1 MLKRFYSLH
10 KIVSF
15 QVNKIIMKYF
25 LITFFILF
33 FSISNAEEFS
43 LKWSI
48 NVKVLDKIEF
58 IDGGNFRVNNA
69 EGSWKDTKGF
79 YGYLKCIGPIIVDKE
94 KNLNLNYLCDGYDN
108 NNDRFQIN
116 LKRNSVEDAGI
127 GKAIYIS
134 GTGRYLNFKNKE
146 CTYAVN
152 YLNSKVG
159 FYKQICK
166 D

>member
-1 MLKRFYSLH
+1 MTK
-10 KIVSF
+10 KISFSCGTCMRLRTSRPAAGLVS
-15 QVNKIIMKYF
+15 QY
-25 LITFFILF
+25 
-33 FSISNAEEFS
+33 
-43 LKWSI
+43 
-48 NVKVLDKIEF
+48 
-58 IDGGNFRVNNA
+58 
-69 EGSWKDTKGF
+69 
-79 YGYLKCIGPIIVDKE
+79 KE
-94 KNLNLNYLCDGYDN
+94 KNLSLNFLCDGYDN

-134 GTGRYLNFKNKE
+134 GIGRYLNLKHKE

>member
-1 MLKRFYSLH
+1 
-10 KIVSF
+10 
-15 QVNKIIMKYF
+15 MKFF
-25 LITFFILF
+25 LIMFIILF
-33 FSISNAEEFS
+33 FSSLNAEEFS

-58 IDGGNFRVNNA
+58 IKGGNFRINTA
-69 EGSWKDTKGF
+69 EGSWEDTKGF
-79 YGYLKCIGPIIVDKE
+79 YGYLKCIGPIIIDKE
-94 KNLNLNYLCDGYDN
+94 KNLNLNLMCDGYDN
-108 NNDRFQIN
+108 NNERFQIN

-134 GTGRYLNFKNKE
+134 GTGRYLNFINKE

-152 YLNSKVG
+152 YLNPKVG

-166 D
+166 K

>member
-1 MLKRFYSLH
+1 
-10 KIVSF
+10 
-15 QVNKIIMKYF
+15 MKYF

-33 FSISNAEEFS
+33 FSILNAEEFS

-48 NVKVLDKIEF
+48 NVKVLDKFEF

-127 GKAIYIS
+127 GKAVYVS
-134 GTGRYLNFKNKE
+134 GTGRYLNFKNKV

-152 YLNSKVG
+152 YLNPEVG

-166 D
+166 N

>member
-1 MLKRFYSLH
+1 
-10 KIVSF
+10 
-15 QVNKIIMKYF
+15 MKYF

-33 FSISNAEEFS
+33 FSI
-43 LKWSI
+43 L
-48 NVKVLDKIEF
+48 
-58 IDGGNFRVNNA
+58 NA

-94 KNLNLNYLCDGYDN
+94 KNLNLNYLCDGYYN

-116 LKRNSVEDAGI
+116 LKRNSFEDAGI

-134 GTGRYLNFKNKE
+134 GTGRYLNFIKKE

-152 YLNSKVG
+152 YLDPRERGKRLG

-166 D
+166 N

>member
-1 MLKRFYSLH
+1 
-10 KIVSF
+10 
-15 QVNKIIMKYF
+15 MKYF

-33 FSISNAEEFS
+33 FSILNAEEFS
-43 LKWSI
+43 LEWNI
-48 NVKVLDKIEF
+48 NVKVFDKIEF

-127 GKAIYIS
+127 GKAVYIS

-159 FYKQICK
+159 FYKQIC
-166 D
+166 DDLISAQTLL

>member
-1 MLKRFYSLH
+1 M
-10 KIVSF
+10 
-15 QVNKIIMKYF
+15 IIDF
-25 LITFFILF
+25 NGQ
-33 FSISNAEEFS
+33 ISNAQIFDTALPATGTDSIETLYNNGVPLTTAIAS
-43 LKWSI
+43 DNLKAWY
-48 NVKVLDKIEF
+48 KL
-58 IDGGNFRVNNA
+58 
-69 EGSWKDTKGF
+69 
-79 YGYLKCIGPIIVDKE
+79 
-94 KNLNLNYLCDGYDN
+94 N

-134 GTGRYLNFKNKE
+134 GTGRYLNFINKE

-152 YLNSKVG
+152 YLNPKVG

>member
-1 MLKRFYSLH
+1 M
-10 KIVSF
+10 
-15 QVNKIIMKYF
+15 
-25 LITFFILF
+25 
-33 FSISNAEEFS
+33 
-43 LKWSI
+43 
-48 NVKVLDKIEF
+48 
-58 IDGGNFRVNNA
+58 
-69 EGSWKDTKGF
+69 
-79 YGYLKCIGPIIVDKE
+79 KCIGPIKVDKE
-94 KNLNLNYLCDGYDN
+94 KFYLNYLCEGYNN
-108 NNDRFQIN
+108 NNDRFQIK

-127 GKAIYIS
+127 GKAVYIS

>member
-1 MLKRFYSLH
+1 
-10 KIVSF
+10 
-15 QVNKIIMKYF
+15 MKYF

-33 FSISNAEEFS
+33 FSILSAEEFS

-48 NVKVLDKIEF
+48 NVKVLDKFEF
-58 IDGGNFRVNNA
+58 IDGGNFRVNTA
-69 EGSWKDTKGF
+69 EGSWEDNKGF
-79 YGYLKCIGPIIVDKE
+79 YGYMKCIGPIIIDKE
-94 KNLNLNYLCDGYDN
+94 KNLNLNFMCDGYDN
-108 NNDRFQIN
+108 NNDRFHIN
-116 LKRNSVEDAGI
+116 LKRNSVQDAGI
-127 GKAIYIS
+127 GKAVYVS

-159 FYKQICK
+159 FYKQVCK

>member
-1 MLKRFYSLH
+1 MNFFLTILISLIFT
-10 KIVSF
+10 K
-15 QVNKIIMKYF
+15 
-25 LITFFILF
+25 L
-33 FSISNAEEFS
+33 NAEEFS
-43 LKWSI
+43 LKWNI

-58 IDGGNFRVNNA
+58 IDGGNFRVNTA
-69 EGSWKDTKGF
+69 EGSWEDTNGF

-94 KNLNLNYLCDGYDN
+94 KNLNLSLMCDGYDN

-127 GKAIYIS
+127 GKAVYIS

-152 YLNSKVG
+152 YLNPKVG

-166 D
+166 N

>member
-1 MLKRFYSLH
+1 
-10 KIVSF
+10 
-15 QVNKIIMKYF
+15 MKYF

-33 FSISNAEEFS
+33 FSILNAEEFS
-43 LKWSI
+43 LEWNI
-48 NVKVLDKIEF
+48 NVKVFDKIEF

-69 EGSWKDTKGF
+69 EGSWKDSKGF

-108 NNDRFQIN
+108 NGDRFQIN

-127 GKAIYIS
+127 GKAVYIS

-166 D
+166 N